1 MIELKKHIYDET
13 NGLWYELI
21 KSQLSQE
28 QLAELANISSVHI
41 GYIERGERLPSL
53 DTIINIANA
62 LTVTADELL
71 SGSLIVSS
79 VSHESDDSA
88 VLFDCSKEE
97 YARITRIETSIYIR
111 TGMTPL
117 FQLKNSKLRRYC

>member
-1 MIELKKHIYDET
+1 MSIDYGNIGERIRY
-13 NGLWYELI
+13 NRI

-88 VLFDCSKEE
+88 ILFDCSKEE
-97 YARITRIETSIYIR
+97 YAIITKCMKCLKAALRGYRIT
-111 TGMTPL
+111 
-117 FQLKNSKLRRYC
+117 K